1 MALDDRTSKEDE
13 ARVRSLADKVFL
25 WESQGYCELAYRFV
39 QRCSSDF
46 VLMVADDEEPSEM
59 CWDFAQ
65 TPPFPARFGIPI
77 IPIKGRKVWTY
88 DVGVSDRLL
97 HRRGWRWIG
106 GFEGH
111 SEGARMVTMSD
122 NPGVLIWHYLL
133 DAPRDERVAKAARY
147 TIASG
152 RPETDKDNLRRMAS
166 HGVWVSEHSSL
177 RSTEFIEGALK
188 DRFENSMHVDLLANL
203 VRWAAGE
210 GPFSI

>member
-1 MALDDRTSKEDE
+1 
-13 ARVRSLADKVFL
+13 
-25 WESQGYCELAYRFV
+25 
-39 QRCSSDF
+39 
-46 VLMVADDEEPSEM
+46 MVADDEEPSEM

-133 DAPRDERVAKAARY
+133 DAPREERVAKAARY
-147 TIASG
+147 TIVSG
-152 RPETDKDNLRRMAS
+152 RPETDKDNLRRVLWEDNPRALRDLPPQLEKLLPKETTN
-166 HGVWVSEHSSL
+166 GETIDGAEESSSQVGL
-177 RSTEFIEGALK
+177 
-188 DRFENSMHVDLLANL
+188 
-203 VRWAAGE
+203 
-210 GPFSI
+210 FSA